1 MEQNGHANVLVIQKS
16 RNTMTVVKKT
26 HTIKHLVI
34 GGLHTRKVN
43 YLSQTYEGKRH
54 DKKIA
59 DEEAPTY
66 PKDISLYQLD
76 SCVLASDRRALI
88 APWRFVAWQTERQ
101 RGLPPSAQV
110 GGARGHRG
118 STPASVLGL

>member
-66 PKDISLYQLD
+66 PKDISLFIKIP
-76 SCVLASDRRALI
+76 VFKGI
-88 APWRFVAWQTERQ
+88 
-101 RGLPPSAQV
+101 PPSLSRHFNRRKNPK
-110 GGARGHRG
+110 GK
-118 STPASVLGL
+118 S